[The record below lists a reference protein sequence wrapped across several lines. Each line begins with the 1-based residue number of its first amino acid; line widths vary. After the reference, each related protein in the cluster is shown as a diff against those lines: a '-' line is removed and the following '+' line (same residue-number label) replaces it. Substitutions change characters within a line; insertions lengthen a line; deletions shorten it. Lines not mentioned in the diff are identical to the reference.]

1 MSEEPPNLMPLK
13 LEEIRKEQARTNDNV
28 GALASSIVSMRRE
41 FERAHA
47 DIQRDLASLR
57 SSVSA
62 LVVSVDDHTRRL
74 DKIEAHNTQLDTRL
88 EQIEK
93 KLDSPPASADRDI
106 YGYAVHLAPTRDD
119 FMMPQE
125 KKRFGRIGTRSHLTR
140 PSDRPQLKNLQWS
153 GVLMACRTGGPS
165 MRLGHM
171 ARLLPLCEQRIAA
184 ARQRARRPPRR
195 PGAGSHG
202 G

>member
-1 MSEEPPNLMPLK
+1 MSEEPTNLVLLK

-28 GALASSIVSMRRE
+28 GALANSIVSMRRE

-47 DIQRDLASLR
+47 DIQRDLTSLR

-93 KLDSPPASADRDI
+93 KLD
-106 YGYAVHLAPTRDD
+106 
-119 FMMPQE
+119 
-125 KKRFGRIGTRSHLTR
+125 
-140 PSDRPQLKNLQWS
+140 
-153 GVLMACRTGGPS
+153 RT
-165 MRLGHM
+165 H
-171 ARLLPLCEQRIAA
+171 A
-184 ARQRARRPPRR
+184 
-195 PGAGSHG
+195 
-202 G
+202 